1 MRWTLHSLAAFLA
14 LVSVSPAAFAATYK
28 YTIIKNSA
36 NPNDELGI
44 HSLNDEDV
52 VVGEDVTAQTGFV
65 WANGIGQAVSGATS
79 FFSINDNGIAAGVL
93 NNADQAP
100 SLAIYDVASGTTQ
113 YYSFPIT
120 VNSVVNVSINSSN
133 EIAGTLVSGK
143 RDTTAFVLMPNG
155 DFLTLAPPHEM
166 NCSVSGLN
174 DSGTVVGHCNKKAF
188 IYSNGSFQTLKVSK
202 FTELNPTFITAG
214 GVVGGTTGLERV
226 AYGFIYES
234 GKVKTFLPSDLPEF
248 DGLYEII
255 GALPDGDILGNYFA
269 NYGANQYG
277 FIYDVK
283 TKKSYQ
289 LGAPKAQI
297 TNYTA
302 VNANGDIIGG
312 SDASHNFIAI
322 CKIGATCLK

>member
-52 VVGEDVTAQTGFV
+52 VVGEDVTGQTGFV

-143 RDTTAFVLMPNG
+143 RDTTAFVLIVLMPNG
-155 DFLTLAPPHEM
+155 DFLTLAPPHEK
-166 NCSVSGLN
+166 NCSVAGLN
-174 DSGTVVGHCNKKAF
+174 DSGTVVGHCNKKH
-188 IYSNGSFQTLKVSK
+188 S
-202 FTELNPTFITAG
+202 
-214 GVVGGTTGLERV
+214 
-226 AYGFIYES
+226 
-234 GKVKTFLPSDLPEF
+234 
-248 DGLYEII
+248 
-255 GALPDGDILGNYFA
+255 
-269 NYGANQYG
+269 
-277 FIYDVK
+277 
-283 TKKSYQ
+283 
-289 LGAPKAQI
+289 
-297 TNYTA
+297 YTA
-302 VNANGDIIGG
+302 MASFRLSKCRG
-312 SDASHNFIAI
+312 SLNLTPPS
-322 CKIGATCLK
+322 